1 MTADKDHLSFL
12 DPLRRYVP
20 LAIWIIAISVV
31 FLIPLKIIS
40 YSYLPGD
47 DALRH
52 AAKAVSGKPWSEIL
66 ILSPVYKMDHEFGW
80 NWLLTNIHVLEN
92 ANAEDLVIFS
102 VVALFVLVNMAGLAW
117 LKRPEAWLATLLAS
131 MLLVLFPVRL
141 LLGRP
146 YLITVAALLTVL
158 FLWRTQRG
166 APPRKPALLL
176 MVALTAISTFFH
188 GAWYLWLLPVASF
201 FLAGEFQWCI

>member
-1 MTADKDHLSFL
+1 MTDDNDNSNSSPFDA
-12 DPLRRYVP
+12 LRRYVP
-20 LAIWIIAISVV
+20 LAAWAVV
-31 FLIPLKIIS
+31 AFVILAIPLKIVG
-40 YSYLPGD
+40 YGYLPGD

-117 LKRPEAWLATLLAS
+117 LKRPEAWLATL
-131 MLLVLFPVRL
+131 
-141 LLGRP
+141 
-146 YLITVAALLTVL
+146 
-158 FLWRTQRG
+158 
-166 APPRKPALLL
+166 
-176 MVALTAISTFFH
+176 
-188 GAWYLWLLPVASF
+188 
-201 FLAGEFQWCI
+201 